1 MQTKGKVFE
10 DFSELLTNAF
20 GVAKD
25 ARHELETFVKSQ
37 FDRWL
42 SQSNLVTREEFE
54 VLQLLAEKT
63 LKENEELQKR
73 VKKLESATKKKS

>member
-25 ARHELETFVKSQ
+25 ARQELETFVKSQ